1 MPKTDTSWGK
11 VADWYEDAF
20 SQKGSYQHEL
30 IYPNLLRMASPQK
43 GERVFDVG
51 CGGGSFSAELIAK
64 GCVVFG
70 ADISPELILLAK
82 KKVPKGIFFVS
93 SAEDLS
99 SVKEKDFDKAFIVLA
114 LQNIEKAGKAI
125 NEISRL
131 LRPDGKLYVV
141 LNHPCF
147 RIPEFSEW
155 GWNDSVQYR
164 RIDRYLSESKNDI
177 MMHPGSNP
185 DIKTFS
191 FHRPLQYFFKA
202 FSKANLTVTRLEEWN
217 SKKVSQPGPRARI
230 EDRARKEIPLF
241 MALECRK
248 ENR

>member
-131 LRPDGKLYVV
+131 LRPGWKAICGFKSSVFPYPRVFRVGMERLGPISANRSLFIGKQKRHYDAPGEQSRYK
-141 LNHPCF
+141 NIF
-147 RIPEFSEW
+147 FSQAAT
-155 GWNDSVQYR
+155 V
-164 RIDRYLSESKNDI
+164 
-177 MMHPGSNP
+177 
-185 DIKTFS
+185 
-191 FHRPLQYFFKA
+191 FF
-202 FSKANLTVTRLEEWN
+202 
-217 SKKVSQPGPRARI
+217 
-230 EDRARKEIPLF
+230 
-241 MALECRK
+241 
-248 ENR
+248 